1 MPGVK
6 RQKASL
12 ERKRSYAG
20 YLFILPFIIGLFVIF
35 LPMII
40 QLFLM
45 SFSVFN
51 SADST
56 FSYGAAGFGYYK
68 EIFTKDSW
76 FLQLYTSTISKSLID
91 SVCILLF
98 SYFVAILLKQKFRGR
113 AAARTIF
120 FLPVVL
126 VAGIVGKIDSGNL
139 ATSISGI
146 QSSVDVGVQAGI
158 TLPNVTDIL
167 SSKNII
173 SSDLLNIVI
182 AVVDRLGVMVT
193 SSGVQILLFLAGL
206 YSISE
211 SIYESAAI
219 EGCSGWEMY
228 WKITLPITSPM
239 ILLNSVYTVID
250 TFTNT
255 NNSLIAALLNMTNN
269 QKFPEAASRSV
280 IYLLVVG
287 ILVALIFLFGRK
299 FVYYRE

>member
-6 RQKASL
+6 RKKASL

-98 SYFVAILLKQKFRGR
+98 SYFVAILLKQKFSFR
-113 AAARTIF
+113 
-120 FLPVVL
+120 
-126 VAGIVGKIDSGNL
+126 KIRLLYKTEHSR
-139 ATSISGI
+139 ISFKII
-146 QSSVDVGVQAGI
+146 QKS
-158 TLPNVTDIL
+158 N
-167 SSKNII
+167 KFI
-173 SSDLLNIVI
+173 SCI
-182 AVVDRLGVMVT
+182 
-193 SSGVQILLFLAGL
+193 
-206 YSISE
+206 
-211 SIYESAAI
+211 
-219 EGCSGWEMY
+219 
-228 WKITLPITSPM
+228 P
-239 ILLNSVYTVID
+239 
-250 TFTNT
+250 
-255 NNSLIAALLNMTNN
+255 
-269 QKFPEAASRSV
+269 
-280 IYLLVVG
+280 
-287 ILVALIFLFGRK
+287 
-299 FVYYRE
+299 

>member
-1 MPGVK
+1 MTGTKHRRV
-6 RQKASL
+6 SL

-35 LPMII
+35 LPMLI

-45 SFSVFN
+45 SFSIFE

-56 FSYGAAGFGYYK
+56 FSYGAAGFAYYK

-76 FLQLYTSTISKSLID
+76 FLQLYASTISTSLID

-126 VAGIVGKIDSGNL
+126 VAGIVGRIDSTNL
-139 ATSISGI
+139 ATSVSGI
-146 QSSVDVGVQAGI
+146 QSAVDIGAQTGI

-167 SSKNII
+167 SSKHLIN
-173 SSDLLNIVI
+173 DQLLGIVTAI
-182 AVVDRLGVMVT
+182 VDRLGVMVT

-228 WKITLPITSPM
+228 WKITLPITSPI
-239 ILLNSVYTVID
+239 ILLNSVYTLID

-255 NNSLIAALLNMTNN
+255 NNPLIAALLNMTNN
-269 QKFPEAASRSV
+269 QKFSESASRSV

>member
-1 MPGVK
+1 M
-6 RQKASL
+6 L
-12 ERKRSYAG
+12 
-20 YLFILPFIIGLFVIF
+20 
-35 LPMII
+35 I

-45 SFSVFN
+45 SFSIFE

-56 FSYGAAGFGYYK
+56 FSYGAAGFAYYK

-76 FLQLYTSTISKSLID
+76 FLQLYASTISTSLID

-126 VAGIVGKIDSGNL
+126 VAGIVGRIDSTNL
-139 ATSISGI
+139 ATSVSGI
-146 QSSVDVGVQAGI
+146 QSAVDIGAQTGI
-158 TLPNVTDIL
+158 TLPNVTDVL
-167 SSKNII
+167 SSKHLIN
-173 SSDLLNIVI
+173 DQLLGIVTAI
-182 AVVDRLGVMVT
+182 VDRLGVMVT

-228 WKITLPITSPM
+228 WNITLPITSPI
-239 ILLNSVYTVID
+239 ILLNSVYTLID

-255 NNSLIAALLNMTNN
+255 NNPLIAALLNMTNN
-269 QKFPEAASRSV
+269 QKFSESASRSV

>member
-1 MPGVK
+1 MPGTKHRRV
-6 RQKASL
+6 SL

-35 LPMII
+35 LPMLI

-45 SFSVFN
+45 SFSIFE

-56 FSYGAAGFGYYK
+56 FSYGAAGFAYYK

-76 FLQLYTSTISKSLID
+76 FLQLYASTISTSLID

-126 VAGIVGKIDSGNL
+126 VAGIVGRIDSTNL
-139 ATSISGI
+139 ATSVSGI
-146 QSSVDVGVQAGI
+146 QSAVDIGAQTGI

-167 SSKNII
+167 SSKHLIN
-173 SSDLLNIVI
+173 DQLLGIVTAI
-182 AVVDRLGVMVT
+182 VDRLGVMVT

-228 WKITLPITSPM
+228 WKITLPITSPI
-239 ILLNSVYTVID
+239 ILLNSVYTLID

-255 NNSLIAALLNMTNN
+255 NNPLIAALLNMTNN
-269 QKFPEAASRSV
+269 QKFSESASRSV

>member
-98 SYFVAILLKQKFRGR
+98 SYFVAILLKQKFSFR
-113 AAARTIF
+113 
-120 FLPVVL
+120 
-126 VAGIVGKIDSGNL
+126 KIW
-139 ATSISGI
+139 
-146 QSSVDVGVQAGI
+146 
-158 TLPNVTDIL
+158 
-167 SSKNII
+167 
-173 SSDLLNIVI
+173 LLYK
-182 AVVDRLGVMVT
+182 T
-193 SSGVQILLFLAGL
+193 
-206 YSISE
+206 E
-211 SIYESAAI
+211 H
-219 EGCSGWEMY
+219 
-228 WKITLPITSPM
+228 
-239 ILLNSVYTVID
+239 
-250 TFTNT
+250 
-255 NNSLIAALLNMTNN
+255 
-269 QKFPEAASRSV
+269 SR
-280 IYLLVVG
+280 IYLLT
-287 ILVALIFLFGRK
+287 
-299 FVYYRE
+299 YRSIPSNS